1 MSLKTDKKFLK
12 RIISVIT
19 VLCLAVASFVISPV
33 VLAQE
38 DDEDEQ
44 LQNMQEQYEKI
55 EKEIAKNKQ
64 ELNKVQGQANDKKKK
79 LASINNEINSINSQI
94 NLLDSRIN
102 TLNNNISN
110 IENNIVK
117 TNQTIDDLGKQIEET
132 NTEIAETQVMMQDT
146 RELLLGRIRE
156 NYMSGESSTL
166 EILFSFDDISS
177 YFTRKELMARV
188 GENDAKLIKELTE
201 KVKELKALEEK
212 LGQNKTD
219 LEQKTIE
226 LAAQKEDLSGK
237 TVDLKSS
244 KEVQNGKKR
253 EFTSKKQEVVSIIN
267 ELDHDSAEYKA
278 EIKKQEAER
287 EELNRQIDAYI
298 AAHGS
303 KAGDTPNA
311 EITNDGKMAWPVTFK
326 SYVSAGY
333 PAYSNGSAHWGIDI
347 CAVGGNSR
355 GRPFNAA
362 QGGKVMIA
370 VNDGGWNNGFGN
382 YCVIDH
388 GDGKMTLYA
397 HSDNIMVSVGQ
408 IVQKGQ
414 QIGIIG
420 ATGNVTGPHLHFEVR
435 IKNADGSVSRVQPLN
450 YVTNTTN

>member
-1 MSLKTDKKFLK
+1 MNLKTDKRYAK
-12 RIISVIT
+12 RITSVIMA
-19 VLCLAVASFVISPV
+19 LCIGVASFVFSPV
-33 VLAQE
+33 VLAEEEE
-38 DDEDEQ
+38 DDEQ
-44 LQNMQEQYEKI
+44 LQNMQEQYEQL

-79 LASINNEINSINSQI
+79 LASINKEIDGINSQI

-110 IENNIVK
+110 IENSIDK
-117 TNQTIDDLGKQIEET
+117 TNQTIEDLGEQIEAA
-132 NTEIAETQVMMQDT
+132 NTEIAETQVLMQDT

-156 NYMSGESSTL
+156 NYMSGESSTI

-188 GENDAKLIKELTE
+188 GENDANLIKDLTA
-201 KVKELKALEEK
+201 KVKELKELEES
-212 LGQNKTD
+212 LEQNKKD
-219 LEQKTIE
+219 LEQKTVE
-226 LAAQKEDLSGK
+226 LAEQKEDLSGK

-244 KEVQNGKKR
+244 KDVQNSKKK

-278 EIKKQEAER
+278 EIKKQEAEM

-298 AAHGS
+298 SAHGS
-303 KAGDTPNA
+303 KTGDTPSA
-311 EITNDGKMAWPVTFK
+311 EIKNDGQMAWPVTFK
-326 SYVSAGY
+326 SYMSAGY

-362 QGGKVMIA
+362 QGGKVIIA

-397 HSDNIMVSVGQ
+397 HSDNIQVSVGQ

-420 ATGNVTGPHLHFEVR
+420 GTGNVTGPHLHFEVR